1 MKKTKTSKL
10 YSLFKETEIFSLSLS
25 LSLSHRLYLGLFHS
39 RPTLRLSYF
48 RKRSLFNVCESIKG
62 ILTPP
67 SKWSKNRKRKKEI
80 DSFRQFWKS
89 TRDNT
94 IGGLLRE
101 DKGGPHQ
108 SRSSNKFVIVDCGLV
123 SIERL
128 KGSGEALNLQRDV
141 PVEIRETIQKWEE
154 ETIAD
159 PSRST
164 IGFLLRSEI
173 SIPSARADEKAWI
186 SIVFRLTSRR
196 RKINRAD
203 VCISHRR
210 GPLHVFRPFSR
221 EVGLIVAR
229 DCCNLK
235 SSFKVF
241 SLGIFPFRHLFF
253 SLPFLG
259 KVNHLEE
266 GSPSFIRIYIYTREY
281 SNEESFSN
289 FRLKG
294 RFWREWLIDSQS
306 RLYIL
311 FVKSETLVLIKKT
324 CHIWSAHPFKYIYI
338 YSYFSY

>member
-1 MKKTKTSKL
+1 M
-10 YSLFKETEIFSLSLS
+10 
-25 LSLSHRLYLGLFHS
+25 
-39 RPTLRLSYF
+39 
-48 RKRSLFNVCESIKG
+48 
-62 ILTPP
+62 
-67 SKWSKNRKRKKEI
+67 
-80 DSFRQFWKS
+80 
-89 TRDNT
+89 
-94 IGGLLRE
+94 
-101 DKGGPHQ
+101 
-108 SRSSNKFVIVDCGLV
+108 
-123 SIERL
+123 
-128 KGSGEALNLQRDV
+128 
-141 PVEIRETIQKWEE
+141 EIRETIQKWEE

-259 KVNHLEE
+259 KINHLEE
-266 GSPSFIRIYIYTREY
+266 GSPSFIRIYIYTRILQRGEFLEFP
-281 SNEESFSN
+281 SERTFLT
-289 FRLKG
+289 RMVD
-294 RFWREWLIDSQS
+294 RFAI
-306 RLYIL
+306 
-311 FVKSETLVLIKKT
+311 ETVSCI
-324 CHIWSAHPFKYIYI
+324 
-338 YSYFSY
+338 YFS

>member
-1 MKKTKTSKL
+1 M
-10 YSLFKETEIFSLSLS
+10 
-25 LSLSHRLYLGLFHS
+25 
-39 RPTLRLSYF
+39 
-48 RKRSLFNVCESIKG
+48 
-62 ILTPP
+62 
-67 SKWSKNRKRKKEI
+67 
-80 DSFRQFWKS
+80 
-89 TRDNT
+89 
-94 IGGLLRE
+94 
-101 DKGGPHQ
+101 
-108 SRSSNKFVIVDCGLV
+108 
-123 SIERL
+123 
-128 KGSGEALNLQRDV
+128 KGSGQALNLQRNV
-141 PVEIRETIQKWEE
+141 PVEIRETIQKWVQ

-241 SLGIFPFRHLFF
+241 SLGIFPSRHLFSPSP
-253 SLPFLG
+253 SLFPR
-259 KVNHLEE
+259 VNHLEE
-266 GSPSFIRIYIYTREY
+266 GSLSFILVYSIYTRI

-289 FRLKG
+289 FRPG
-294 RFWREWLIDSQS
+294 GF
-306 RLYIL
+306 
-311 FVKSETLVLIKKT
+311 
-324 CHIWSAHPFKYIYI
+324 
-338 YSYFSY
+338 